1 MTWLAV
7 SGAVFIVWLILVFLF
22 TPGIN
27 YRLARR
33 TSIHDADF
41 LYTIQSTCQT
51 ALHHGNAVTVY
62 TNGEQFYPAMLDAI
76 RGATRSINM
85 ECYIFQDGRVA
96 KRFIDA
102 LSERARNGVNVTIGP
117 SAGCARRGAG
127 SSRTS
132 GCAGTRCTGS
142 TTGRTGSC

>member
-1 MTWLAV
+1 HTSWPRDWSSDVCSSDLAV

-62 TNGEQFYPAMLDAI
+62 TNGEQFYPAKIGRASC
-76 RGATRSINM
+76 R
-85 ECYIFQDGRVA
+85 ERVA
-96 KRFIDA
+96 
-102 LSERARNGVNVTIGP
+102 
-117 SAGCARRGAG
+117 GAEVG
-127 SSRTS
+127 
-132 GCAGTRCTGS
+132 
-142 TTGRTGSC
+142 